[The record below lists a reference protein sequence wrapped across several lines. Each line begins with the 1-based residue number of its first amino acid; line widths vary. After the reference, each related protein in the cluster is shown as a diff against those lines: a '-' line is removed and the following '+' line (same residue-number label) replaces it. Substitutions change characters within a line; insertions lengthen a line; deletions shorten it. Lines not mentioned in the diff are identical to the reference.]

1 MNSITESLYYGVPMI
16 VIPFITDQPLNAKRI
31 EELQLGKKLMFRK
44 ITSEM
49 IRATTL
55 SVMKNPAIHEQVLE
69 MKKEMRS
76 KNANVFGANV
86 IAEYM
91 SKYC

>member
-1 MNSITESLYYGVPMI
+1 MYNPPELNLVYTVRHFQ
-16 VIPFITDQPLNAKRI
+16 PFAEVGKRRRFYHTWRN
-31 EELQLGKKLMFRK
+31 EQYNG

-49 IRATTL
+49 IRAATL
-55 SVMKNPAIHEQVLE
+55 SVMENSSICKQVLE

-86 IAEYM
+86 IDEYM
-91 SKYC
+91 SKHC

>member
-1 MNSITESLYYGVPMI
+1 MI
-16 VIPFITDQPLNAKRI
+16 LTFNAKRI
-31 EELQLGKKLMFRK
+31 KELHLGKKLEYK
-44 ITSEM
+44 NITSEI

-55 SVMKNPAIHEQVLE
+55 SVMENSSIHKQTLE

-91 SKYC
+91 SKYS